1 MVNLVTDQ
9 VPDKNKKAQQE
20 GSSKKNQEKD
30 KKNQDKGKKNQDK
43 GEKSQDKG
51 EKNQEQ
57 GSGQKTQDEAFFE
70 IRKKID
76 SMRKRT
82 AARNVKQFME
92 KLYDPNLVGEKYF
105 YEQDEDSLPTGK
117 IPTNIEGMEPFYSTV
132 LYSNTLDPAHW
143 KGALKP
149 EYFVGTW
156 NAKEP
161 PSATDLLGGPNDR
174 PLEQRNWIDH
184 GLEIFHECIDIR
196 NNEKTGYSL
205 LARKAI
211 KQDVWL
217 GQYTGELLNRDKFIP
232 KAKSIYLIDIG
243 IGDYHHDPIVDP
255 TDDMLSIKTRSKT
268 YYGKS
273 QDPDSDWKPQ
283 AICWL
288 DAMNS
293 GSFLRFAAHSC
304 EPNAGV
310 DVRQNDGEDRVIAA
324 YAKRDIKIGE
334 KITISYGKN
343 WFNGDRYCMCGETN
357 CQHPDPKL
365 QK

>member
-1 MVNLVTDQ
+1 
-9 VPDKNKKAQQE
+9 
-20 GSSKKNQEKD
+20 
-30 KKNQDKGKKNQDK
+30 
-43 GEKSQDKG
+43 
-51 EKNQEQ
+51 
-57 GSGQKTQDEAFFE
+57 
-70 IRKKID
+70 
-76 SMRKRT
+76 MRKRT

-205 LARKAI
+205 FARKAI

-343 WFNGDRYCMCGETN
+343 WFTGDRYCMCGETN